1 MVGNRPVVEVIKDKG
16 TGEQDDRYEIEE
28 SWLLVN
34 HVSPVL
40 QRGRLV
46 VNTVVVL
53 IPLQGVDGEDE
64 GVLKDGA
71 EDHEDAGH
79 HELVD
84 GVELARGG
92 RWGAGANVVEDVDD
106 DEEEDDQEGHAARD
120 DLRQNFQ
127 SNRGRANTSS
137 LDRHMIL
144 PAISALDPRL
154 FFKVFQSDGCH
165 RRNCS
170 IFNIGWKDALQI
182 PASQRRPIHSD
193 SPQFQ
198 GNVVEF

>member
-84 GVELARGG
+84 RVELARGG

-127 SNRGRANTSS
+127 SNRGRVTTQHVESRQTHDTSS
-137 LDRHMIL
+137 YQCTRPKTFL
-144 PAISALDPRL
+144 
-154 FFKVFQSDGCH
+154 QSL
-165 RRNCS
+165 S
-170 IFNIGWKDALQI
+170 K
-182 PASQRRPIHSD
+182 
-193 SPQFQ
+193 
-198 GNVVEF
+198 

>member
-1 MVGNRPVVEVIKDKG
+1 MIYKTLPRGHGLIIILVVGNDPVVEVIKDKG
-16 TGEQDDRYEIEE
+16 TGEEDDRNEIKE

-53 IPLQGVDGEDE
+53 VPLQGVDGEDE

-84 GVELARGG
+84 RIELAGG
-92 RWGAGANVVEDVDD
+92 
-106 DEEEDDQEGHAARD
+106 
-120 DLRQNFQ
+120 
-127 SNRGRANTSS
+127 
-137 LDRHMIL
+137 
-144 PAISALDPRL
+144 
-154 FFKVFQSDGCH
+154 
-165 RRNCS
+165 
-170 IFNIGWKDALQI
+170 
-182 PASQRRPIHSD
+182 
-193 SPQFQ
+193 
-198 GNVVEF
+198 